1 MKKYI
6 GTKMIEAERA
16 FRIGDRIYSNENDEI
31 NAVLLAEGQIAVM
44 GYKVRYADGYES
56 FSPKGVF
63 EKAYLPLEENKNLKT
78 DAPSISAQMVEDF
91 IDEVFVSTAGE
102 KTTVVR
108 AVLVNGF
115 EILESSS
122 CVSKE
127 NYDQKLGFE
136 ICMEQIRDKQE
147 MDCCRGSLGEIRRKG
162 ARSGAGICGAG
173 TAGAGRGK
181 QQAVAD
187 VALAYDER
195 TSDRQVG

>member
-6 GTKMIEAERA
+6 GTKMLEAERA
-16 FRIGDRIYSNENDEI
+16 FRIDGRIYSNENDEI
-31 NAVLLAEGQIAVM
+31 NAVLLAEGQVAEM
-44 GYKVRYADGYES
+44 GYRVRYADGYES

-136 ICMEQIRDKQE
+136 ICMEQIRD
-147 MDCCRGSLGEIRRKG
+147 RVWYLLGFLLQTAVNGVNRK
-162 ARSGAGICGAG
+162 SKKW
-173 TAGAGRGK
+173 T
-181 QQAVAD
+181 VAEEVLEKYEEKSRD
-187 VALAYDER
+187 L
-195 TSDRQVG
+195 